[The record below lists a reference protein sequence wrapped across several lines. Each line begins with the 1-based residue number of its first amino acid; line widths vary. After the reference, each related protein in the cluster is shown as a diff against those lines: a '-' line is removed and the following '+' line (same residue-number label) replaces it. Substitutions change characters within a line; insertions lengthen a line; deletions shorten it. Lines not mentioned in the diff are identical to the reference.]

1 MWKKTTVG
9 VLVAS
14 ALISG
19 CIGYVANAHATE
31 GQQLKTVRICNKI
44 ERFSL
49 SISAHIKDSWGESC
63 FVTKIPAEDAVV
75 GKVLSEE
82 SRWYQGSSIN
92 PTKKSVTRVTEVLE

>member
-1 MWKKTTVG
+1 MWKTVTIN

-14 ALISG
+14 AILSG
-19 CIGYVANAHATE
+19 ALTYVATAHATE
-31 GQQLKTVRICNKI
+31 LKTVRICNKI

-75 GKVLSEE
+75 GNVLSEE

-92 PTKKSVTRVTEVLE
+92 PTKKSVTRVTEVLD